1 MNPWQWLWQFEDDAA
16 RSGDRERVRLAQI
29 YVEAHQISND
39 NPAEKLALYEMGRD
53 LAAQLGE
60 PWWEL
65 FYEHWAIEVLLFGL
79 QKPKIAL
86 DRVVRAVVEARKP
99 QYDAFPQRTDL
110 HLNLI
115 GAYMGIDPIGYESKL
130 REAFAH
136 TKIEC
141 EYSVEK
147 QAYHAQLWGYFLEMT
162 RDASAVEAA
171 WDYLALAE
179 SANSEHFQWDA
190 LHLLCLCLFRFD
202 PETARLELENLAA
215 FGEEVARREKQ
226 NRGVAAFLMW
236 RALAARWSGDE
247 NSAARFYRRAWETQK
262 RCAPPQIDVHV
273 AAMGFHR
280 AGGDD
285 LGALRICQQSLRILR
300 RHDLHFPEA
309 QRRLEKCALLKE
321 MGRDWS
327 VEARRLRRVAEK
339 LPSKAFWESEVRK
352 LEGWKVFGSK
362 AARFS
367 PP

>member
-1 MNPWQWLWQFEDDAA
+1 MNPWEWLWQFEEDAVL
-16 RSGDRERVRLAQI
+16 SGDRERLRLAQI
-29 YVEAHQISND
+29 YVEAHRISND
-39 NPAEKLALYEMGRD
+39 NPAAKLALYEIGRD
-53 LAAQLGE
+53 LATQLQE

-65 FYEHWAIEVLLFGL
+65 FYEHWAIEVLLYGL

-115 GAYMGIDPIGYESKL
+115 GAYMGIDPIGYEAKL

-136 TKIEC
+136 IKIEC
-141 EYSVEK
+141 DYAVEK

-162 RDASAVEAA
+162 RSESAVEAA

-179 SANSEHFQWDA
+179 AANSEHFQWDA

-202 PETARLELENLAA
+202 LETAHLELEELAS
-215 FGEEVARREKQ
+215 FGEEVARRESQ

-236 RALAARWSGDE
+236 RALAARWNGDE
-247 NSAARFYRRAWETQK
+247 TGAARWYRRAWETQK
-262 RCAPPQIDVHV
+262 RSAPPQIDVHV
-273 AAMGFHR
+273 AAIAWHR

-300 RHDLHFPEA
+300 RHELHFHEA
-309 QRRLEKCALLKE
+309 QRRVEKCEILAA
-321 MGRDWS
+321 MGRDL
-327 VEARRLRRVAEK
+327 ARELKRLERVAQK
-339 LPSKAFWESEVRK
+339 LPSKAFWESEILR
-352 LEGWKVFGSK
+352 LK
-362 AARFS
+362 AI
-367 PP
+367 